1 MAIKESSANTLV
13 RFRGM
18 GLINF
23 SEENPHGDIMIIR
36 DEKHTFTVRIQ
47 EPRFKDEAEKD
58 VIVYE
63 DIAVYES
70 LPREGV
76 RIEIEAMNDAEKS
89 GYEIYKED
97 GEFDRLKSEDVN
109 DFRWIVDMEDLHTN
123 KLAKIES
130 GGQYPLTNLSI
141 KNGFFYTHKLDTN
154 LFFEKITKNAD
165 GKEENREV
173 FGHIAETIGVK
184 LDAEKV
190 KFRIK
195 IGEKEKVHKL
205 KNMKGLPYRIE
216 INNVDYNDDSEISDM
231 PEYYNYLRSQSGR
244 KFELEPMKEDEDG
257 RLVSGGS
264 VNTLNFCHPGKGGG
278 GCSC

>member
-1 MAIKESSANTLV
+1 MAIKESDANTLV

-36 DEKHTFTVRIQ
+36 DKKHTFSVRVQ
-47 EPRFKDEAEKD
+47 EPRFKDGAEKD

-63 DIAVYES
+63 DIAVYDS
-70 LPREGV
+70 LPPEGV
-76 RIEIEAMNDAEKS
+76 GIEIQARNESETSSYETYEAE
-89 GYEIYKED
+89 

-109 DFRWIVDMEDLHTN
+109 DFRWIVDLEDLHTN

-130 GGQYPLTNLSI
+130 GDQYPITNLSI
-141 KNGFFYTHKLDTN
+141 KNGFFYTHKLDTD

-165 GKEENREV
+165 GNEENREV
-173 FGHIAETIGVK
+173 FGHVAETIGVR
-184 LDAEKV
+184 LDAKKV

-195 IGEKEKVHKL
+195 IGEEETIHKL
-205 KNMKGLPYRIE
+205 KKVKGLPYRIE

-231 PEYYNYLRSQSGR
+231 PEYYEYLASQSGR
-244 KFELEPMKEDEDG
+244 TFELEPVKDEDG
-257 RLVSGGS
+257 NLVSGGS
-264 VNTLNFCHPGKGGG
+264 VNDFVFCHPGKGGG

>member
-1 MAIKESSANTLV
+1 MAIKESDANTLV

-36 DEKHTFTVRIQ
+36 DKKHTFSVRVQ
-47 EPRFKDEAEKD
+47 EPRFKDGAEKD

-76 RIEIEAMNDAEKS
+76 KIEITARADAEKS
-89 GYEIYKED
+89 TYEIYEAE

-109 DFRWIVDMEDLHTN
+109 DFRWIVDLEDLHTN

-130 GGQYPLTNLSI
+130 GDQYPITNLSI
-141 KNGFFYTHKLDTN
+141 KNGLFYAHKLDTD
-154 LFFEKITKNAD
+154 LFFEKITKNAE
-165 GKEENREV
+165 GEEENREV
-173 FGHIAETIGVK
+173 FGHVAETIGVK
-184 LDAEKV
+184 LASKRV

-195 IGEKEKVHKL
+195 IGEEENVHKL
-205 KNMKGLPYRIE
+205 KKVKGLPYRIE

-231 PEYYNYLRSQSGR
+231 PEYYKYLASQSGR

-257 RLVSGGS
+257 NLVSGGS
-264 VNTLNFCHPGKGGG
+264 VNAIAFCHPGKGGG